1 MDRTVPT
8 PIADDEAT
16 ALARQWIA
24 FTQRRHPETGDLA
37 RIPAF
42 SLPAGV
48 EAPVRI
54 LSDLLLS
61 DPLYMTEVLS
71 AVWSLSDDEWV
82 LACLGGGPLE
92 DLLWL
97 GDAHVNA
104 LVEMEAATHP
114 NARRA
119 LASVWVERL
128 PPVSA
133 RLVRR
138 VLGPAKVVQ
147 FKP

>member
-1 MDRTVPT
+1 MDRKVPM
-8 PIADDEAT
+8 PRADDEIT
-16 ALARQWIA
+16 TLARQWIA
-24 FTQRRHPETGDLA
+24 FTLRRHPETGDLA
-37 RIPAF
+37 RTPAF

-48 EAPVRI
+48 DAPVRI

-71 AVWSLSDDEWV
+71 AAWSLSDDEWV

-97 GDAHVNA
+97 GDAEVNA
-104 LVEMEAATHP
+104 LIEMDAATHP
-114 NARRA
+114 NARMA
-119 LASVWVERL
+119 LANVWVERL

-138 VLGPAKVVQ
+138 ALGPSKVVQ